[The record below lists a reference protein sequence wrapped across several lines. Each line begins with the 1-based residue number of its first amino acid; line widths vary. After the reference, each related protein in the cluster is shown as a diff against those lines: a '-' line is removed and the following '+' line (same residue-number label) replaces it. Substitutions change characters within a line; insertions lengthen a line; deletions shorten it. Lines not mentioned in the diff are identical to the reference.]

1 MRYLYRL
8 RTRTK
13 LVLAFAAILLL
24 MTLSGA
30 ISLRQASHINDSTV
44 DLADN
49 WLPSVNLLGDLKE
62 RVNLVRR
69 AEFRHLL
76 EDGPEQKE
84 AMQRAIQGERQR
96 FEKTLAQYGSL
107 VSSPEEKQLFDQIG
121 TAWLA
126 YVAHTPRILAL
137 SSQGP
142 TGVAEAKA
150 LAFGDSFKAFNA
162 LIAVLDKSVT
172 LNREGAK
179 HSAESAADYFVQA
192 KANMLIFMLASLAFS
207 LVLAWLLTRSVTRPL
222 GAEPQEI
229 NDLMEQLAD
238 GDLRTIEVP
247 AGVSQ
252 RSVLVAVTRLQA
264 KLEASLSEVR
274 AATDSVAG
282 ASEQIAQG
290 NANLAS
296 RTEEQASGLEETA
309 ASIEQLTAAVQGS
322 SDNALKADELARVVS
337 GVATDGG
344 HAVQNM
350 VHTMARIQES
360 SRRIADIIGVI
371 DGIAFQTNI
380 LALNAAVEAARAGE
394 QGRGFAVVASEVR
407 ALAGRSA
414 AAAKEI
420 KALIMRSVEE
430 VDGGSTLAAQV
441 GQTIDSVVV
450 QVRQFSSLVSE
461 ISLSSREQTEGIRQI
476 NEAIGRLDTN
486 TQHNASL
493 VEETA
498 SAAQS
503 LNQQA
508 QALSHAVSYF
518 KLDTQ
523 PSLAGSG
530 LKVVASGAG
539 RGPSA
544 LLAGVGQ
551 SEQRLRA

>member
-1 MRYLYRL
+1 MGFLYRL
-8 RTRTK
+8 RTRAK
-13 LVLAFAAILLL
+13 LAFAFAVILTL
-24 MTLSGA
+24 MVVSGG
-30 ISLRQASHINDSTV
+30 ISLHQASRINASTV

-62 RVNLVRR
+62 GANLVRR

-76 EDGPEQKE
+76 EDSPEQKA
-84 AMQRAIQGERQR
+84 AMQRAIQGERVK
-96 FEKTLAQYGSL
+96 FEKKLSQYAAL
-107 VSSPEEKQLFDQIG
+107 VNSEEEKQLFDKI
-121 TAWLA
+121 TKAWQT
-126 YVAHTPRILAL
+126 YVDKTPQVLAL

-142 TGVAEAKA
+142 DGVAQAKA
-150 LAFGDSFKAFNA
+150 LAFGEGFKAFNE
-162 LIAVLDKSVT
+162 LISVLEKDIA
-172 LNREGAK
+172 LNREGATRT
-179 HSAESAADYFVQA
+179 AEASQDYFAHA
-192 KANMLIFMLASLAFS
+192 KAIMLGFMLLSLLFS
-207 LVLAWLLTRSVTRPL
+207 IALAWVLTRSVVRPL

-238 GDLRTIEVP
+238 GDLRTINVP
-247 AGVSQ
+247 EGVSQ

-264 KLEASLSEVR
+264 KLEASLAEVR
-274 AATDSVAG
+274 GATDSVAG

-322 SDNALKADELARVVS
+322 SENARKADQLARDVS
-337 GVATDGG
+337 TVATEGG
-344 HAVQNM
+344 EAVQNM
-350 VHTMARIQES
+350 VHSMARIQES

-407 ALAGRSA
+407 GLAGRSA
-414 AAAKEI
+414 EAAREI
-420 KALIMRSVEE
+420 KALILRSVEE
-430 VDGGSTLAAQV
+430 IDGGSTLAAQV

-450 QVRQFSSLVSE
+450 QVRHFSTLVSE
-461 ISLSSREQTEGIRQI
+461 ISSSSMEQTEGIRQI

-518 KLDTQ
+518 KLDTL
-523 PSLAGSG
+523 PELSGASL
-530 LKVVASGAG
+530 KMVASGAG
-539 RGPSA
+539 SA
-544 LLAGVGQ
+544 GARTTSVA
-551 SEQRLRA
+551 RLRA